1 MDLKCLCIFIQDT
14 TASVSEIRSL
24 ITTMIRRDVF
34 SKRTQR
40 EVYLKKKYRN
50 MTEIIFNVKQLD
62 KPTDLRIF
70 VTRSEKQT
78 VISDFTSHMLR
89 LCHLSPL
96 KLAIAVSSHPAK
108 H

>member
-1 MDLKCLCIFIQDT
+1 
-14 TASVSEIRSL
+14 
-24 ITTMIRRDVF
+24 
-34 SKRTQR
+34 
-40 EVYLKKKYRN
+40 

-78 VISDFTSHMLR
+78 VISDFTSHTLR
-89 LCHLSPL
+89 LCHLSLL